1 MRRSRLTGHSNA
13 AVAGDVPAR
22 RRRST
27 QSVSVNPTIERCAAY
42 AWRLIAIGVVALAA
56 LWVLR
61 ELRVVAFP
69 VVVALFVARVLSPV
83 AGFLHRHGWRRGL
96 AAAASMLLF
105 FVVIG
110 GLLTIAT
117 RAFADELRT
126 IRPTITEG
134 FDDLEDWLVE
144 DSPWDVSRSD
154 VDDVRRSSGERFD
167 SLLASSDGSVTGGA
181 IVVGEVATGAFLA
194 LILTFFMIRDGR
206 RLADWAVSKAGA
218 DRRPRLRRTLDAAW
232 NTLAGYLRG
241 AAVLGVIESIAI
253 GLALVFSGASLVA
266 PVMII
271 TFLAAF
277 VPIIG
282 AIGAGLIATLVALVT
297 GGIASALVVAV
308 VAFLVQQFDNELLA
322 PVIYSRALNLHPV
335 VILVSVVAGGA
346 LFGLAGTL
354 LAVPLVAVATSS
366 ARAMADAEPLNTD
379 VVADPSSNDR
389 SL

>member
-1 MRRSRLTGHSNA
+1 M
-13 AVAGDVPAR
+13 
-22 RRRST
+22 
-27 QSVSVNPTIERCAAY
+27 NPTIERWAAY

-69 VVVALFVARVLSPV
+69 VVVALFIARVLSPV
-83 AGFLHRHGWRRGL
+83 AGFLERHRWRRGL
-96 AAAASMLLF
+96 AAAASMLMF

-144 DSPWDVSRSD
+144 DSPWDVSRAD
-154 VDDVRRSSGERFD
+154 VDEVRRSAGERFD
-167 SLLASSDGSVTGGA
+167 SLLASSDGSVTGSA

-194 LILTFFMIRDGR
+194 VILTFFMIRDGR
-206 RLADWAVSKAGA
+206 RLVAWVASKMAA
-218 DRRPRLRRTLDAAW
+218 DRRPQLQRSLDAAW

-241 AAVLGVIESIAI
+241 AAVLGVVESIAI

-271 TFLAAF
+271 TFLGAF
-277 VPIIG
+277 IPIIG

-297 GGIASALVVAV
+297 GGIGAALVVAV
-308 VAFLVQQFDNELLA
+308 VAFVVQQFDNELLA
-322 PVIYSRALNLHPV
+322 PMIYSRALNLHPV

-366 ARAMADAEPLNTD
+366 ARAMATDEPPSTD
-379 VVADPSSNDR
+379 TDTDTDPPTTSPPPER